1 MTRYVCL
8 LRAINVG
15 GQRKMKMAELRDLC
29 ESLGFADVTTY
40 LQSGNVVLSTV
51 AARSTLASK
60 LAKAIGDKCGYAQI
74 TVLVRTAA
82 ELAGILAANPFL
94 RVGSDP
100 AKLHVTFLERDPEKV
115 AIRALGTNDWL
126 PDELAPG
133 KCAVYVHCPN
143 GYGRTKLNNGFF
155 ERKLGLMATT
165 RNWKTVTQLHALASP

>member
-82 ELAGILAANPFL
+82 ELARQNRSRTFCWQLLGSTSFALPALTTL
-94 RVGSDP
+94 RRCINLRWQSP
-100 AKLHVTFLERDPEKV
+100 S
-115 AIRALGTNDWL
+115 L
-126 PDELAPG
+126 P
-133 KCAVYVHCPN
+133 
-143 GYGRTKLNNGFF
+143 RQSST
-155 ERKLGLMATT
+155 
-165 RNWKTVTQLHALASP
+165 